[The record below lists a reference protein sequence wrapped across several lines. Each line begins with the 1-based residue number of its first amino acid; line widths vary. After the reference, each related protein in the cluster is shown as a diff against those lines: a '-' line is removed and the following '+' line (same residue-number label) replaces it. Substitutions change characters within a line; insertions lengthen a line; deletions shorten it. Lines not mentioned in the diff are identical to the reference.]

1 VPLRRSPRQDGQH
14 PKRRDRLGGVTRPRP
29 PVAPA
34 MAGAVDLSALKKRA
48 DTAGEGGAPGAGTPK
63 GVEITE
69 ANLEAEVLVRSSQ
82 VPVVVLLWSP
92 RSEASAAL
100 GDALASLEAADGGK
114 WTLATVN
121 VDVVPRVAQM
131 FGVQAVP
138 TVVALAAGQPL
149 SSFQGVQPPE
159 QLRRWV
165 DSLLNA
171 TAGKLTGGTDGE
183 EPEQV
188 DPELA
193 QAREH
198 LDAGDFDAALTAYRA
213 ILDANPNHAEAKGAV
228 RQISFLQRATS
239 RAPGAIIAADAAPD
253 DIEVAFAAADVE
265 ILQQNV
271 AAAFDRLTALI
282 KRTAGDERTKVRTRL
297 IELFDLFDPADPEVI
312 AGRRK
317 LANALY

>member
-1 VPLRRSPRQDGQH
+1 
-14 PKRRDRLGGVTRPRP
+14 
-29 PVAPA
+29 
-34 MAGAVDLSALKKRA
+34 MAGAVDLSALKQRSA
-48 DTAGEGGAPGAGTPK
+48 PAGEGEAGAGQPN
-63 GVEITE
+63 GVEVTE
-69 ANLEAEVLVRSSQ
+69 ANLEAEVLVRSSE

-92 RSEASAAL
+92 RSEASAQL
-100 GDALASLEAADGGK
+100 GDVLAQLAAADSGS
-114 WTLATVN
+114 WSLATVN
-121 VDVVPRVAQM
+121 VDTVPRVAQM

-138 TVVALAAGQPL
+138 TVVALAAGQPI

-171 TAGKLTGGTDGE
+171 TAGKLGGAGGE
-183 EPEQV
+183 EAEQV
-188 DPELA
+188 DPALA
-193 QAREH
+193 QAREY
-198 LDAGDFDAALTAYRA
+198 LDSGDFDAALTAYQA
-213 ILDANPNHAEAKGAV
+213 LLDANPNHAEAKGAV
-228 RQISFLQRATS
+228 RQIGFLQRATS
-239 RAPGAIIAADAAPD
+239 RAPGAIVAADAAPD

-271 AAAFDRLTALI
+271 AAAFDRLIALI

-297 IELFDLFDPADPEVI
+297 VELFDLFDPADPEVI

>member
-1 VPLRRSPRQDGQH
+1 
-14 PKRRDRLGGVTRPRP
+14 
-29 PVAPA
+29 
-34 MAGAVDLSALKKRA
+34 MAGAVDLSALKQRPA
-48 DTAGEGGAPGAGTPK
+48 APAEGGAGGKPN

-69 ANLEAEVLVRSSQ
+69 ANLEDEVLVRSSQ
-82 VPVVVLLWSP
+82 MPVVVLLWSP
-92 RSEASAAL
+92 RSDASAQL
-100 GDALASLEAADGGK
+100 GNVLAELAAADGGK
-114 WTLATVN
+114 WSLATVN
-121 VDVVPRVAQM
+121 VDAAPRVAQM

-165 DSLLNA
+165 DSLLSA
-171 TAGKLTGGTDGE
+171 TAGKLGSAGDAE
-183 EPEQV
+183 ELEQV
-188 DPELA
+188 NPELA
-193 QAREH
+193 QARAH

-213 ILDANPNHAEAKGAV
+213 LLDADPNHAEAKGAV
-228 RQISFLQRATS
+228 RQIGFLQRATS
-239 RAPGAIIAADAAPD
+239 RAPGAIVAADAKPD
-253 DIEVAFAAADVE
+253 DIELAFAAADVE

-271 AAAFDRLTALI
+271 AGAFDRLIALI
-282 KRTAGDERTKVRTRL
+282 KRTAGDERTNVRTRL

>member
-1 VPLRRSPRQDGQH
+1 
-14 PKRRDRLGGVTRPRP
+14 
-29 PVAPA
+29 
-34 MAGAVDLSALKKRA
+34 MAGAVDLSALKQPPPSGDGA
-48 DTAGEGGAPGAGTPK
+48 VEAPG

-82 VPVVVLLWSP
+82 VPVVVLLWSA
-92 RSEASAAL
+92 RSEASAQL
-100 GDALASLEAADGGK
+100 GNVLAELAAADGGK
-114 WTLATVN
+114 WSLATVN
-121 VDVVPRVAQM
+121 VDAVPRIAQM

-149 SSFQGVQPPE
+149 SSFQGVQPPD

-171 TAGKLTGGTDGE
+171 TAGKLEAGDDGE

-193 QAREH
+193 QARAH
-198 LDAGDFDAALTAYRA
+198 LDEGDFDAALKAYQA
-213 ILDANPNHAEAKGAV
+213 ILGANPNHAEAKGAV
-228 RQISFLQRATS
+228 RQIGFLQRATTQ
-239 RAPGAIIAADAAPD
+239 RPDAVAVADVAPD
-253 DIEVAFAAADVE
+253 DIEAAFAAADVE

-271 AAAFDRLTALI
+271 AAAFDRLIALI
-282 KRTAGDERTKVRTRL
+282 KRTAGDDRTKVRTRL
-297 IELFDLFDPADPEVI
+297 IELFDLFDPADPQVI

>member
-1 VPLRRSPRQDGQH
+1 MS
-14 PKRRDRLGGVTRPRP
+14 RPRP
-29 PVAPA
+29 PIAA
-34 MAGAVDLSALKKRA
+34 SMAGAVDLSALKQQTA
-48 DTAGEGGAPGAGTPK
+48 PAGEGDGGAAQPNGL
-63 GVEITE
+63 EITE

-82 VPVVVLLWSP
+82 IPVVVLLWSP
-92 RSEASAAL
+92 RSEASTQL
-100 GDALASLEAADGGK
+100 GDALAQLAVADAGK
-114 WTLATVN
+114 WSLATVN
-121 VDVVPRVAQM
+121 VDAVPRVAQM

-149 SSFQGVQPPE
+149 ASFQGSQPPD

-171 TAGKLTGGTDGE
+171 TAGKLSGAGDGE

-188 DPELA
+188 DPELS

-198 LDAGDFDAALTAYRA
+198 LDSGDFDAALKAYQA
-213 ILDANPNHAEAKGAV
+213 LLDANPNHAEAKGAV
-228 RQISFLQRATS
+228 RQIGFLQRATS
-239 RAPGAIIAADAAPD
+239 RAPGAIVAADAAPD

-265 ILQQNV
+265 ILQQDV
-271 AAAFDRLTALI
+271 AAAFDRLIALV
-282 KRTAGDERTKVRTRL
+282 KRTAGDDRTKVRTRL